1 MNEKAMTLRQE
12 LPRLIEAA
20 KTLGASMLVMLLMNV
35 DQELRKQE
43 LERRDLAE
51 HEQIDRS

>member
-20 KTLGASMLVMLLMNV
+20 KALGASMLVMLLMNV

>member
-20 KTLGASMLVMLLMNV
+20 KALGASMLVMLLMNV

-43 LERRDLAE
+43 LEKRDLAE
-51 HEQIDRS
+51 HEQTDRS